1 MQVEYTHCVALGSL
15 GHWIQKARSFSK
27 RDRTAKFM
35 SLLHTSEISI
45 SIKRIYRSFAVSTSL
60 WKMWR
65 TNLGSTSRWRPYL
78 DKPSFSGYWV
88 WNKFSFA
95 KISAK
100 WQYDLEFWTI
110 HPLFFMLHTN
120 YPECVNT
127 SCFPKY
133 HVVCEL
139 LPRDLL
145 GKLLLSKASACSALE
160 QGAPHWTH
168 LYHLGSELMP

>member
-35 SLLHTSEISI
+35 FLHTSEISI

-60 WKMWR
+60 GKCGGPIWDQLQGGGPIW
-65 TNLGSTSRWRPYL
+65 TNHPFLDTECETSFPLRKSQRSGSTIWS
-78 DKPSFSGYWV
+78 SGQ
-88 WNKFSFA
+88 S
-95 KISAK
+95 ILS
-100 WQYDLEFWTI
+100 
-110 HPLFFMLHTN
+110 FFMLHTN
-120 YPECVNT
+120 YPECVNNT

-160 QGAPHWTH
+160 QGAPH
-168 LYHLGSELMP
+168 